1 MKKATQ
7 TDGFQIVSDYWF
19 NMLII
24 NYLPIHKIN
33 VAVYQRDS
41 T

>member
-24 NYLPIHKIN
+24 NYLPMQKLAKIL
-33 VAVYQRDS
+33 
-41 T
+41 